1 MSTLASPV
9 FNPFTFAHRLKE
21 AGVPEQQA
29 EAEAEA
35 EALHEALAAQAQ
47 AVADLEGKLTALEQG
62 VKRDAE
68 QTATKGDVRELRM
81 ELKGD
86 IRLLYWMLG
95 TLVGLSTAALAGV
108 VALVLKAYF

>member
-1 MSTLASPV
+1 MSTIALPA

-29 EAEAEA
+29 EVEA

-47 AVADLEGKLTALEQG
+47 VVADLDGKLTALEQG
-62 VKRDAE
+62 SKRDTE
-68 QTATKGDVRELRM
+68 QVATKGDLRELRM

-95 TLVGLSTAALAGV
+95 TLVGLSTAALTGV
-108 VALVLKAYF
+108 AALVLKVYF

>member
-1 MSTLASPV
+1 MSTLALPA
-9 FNPFTFAHRLKE
+9 FNPFTFAQRLKE
-21 AGVPEQQA
+21 AGVPEQQ
-29 EAEAEA
+29 AEAEA

-62 VKRDAE
+62 VKRDCG
-68 QTATKGDVRELRM
+68 QTASKGDVRELRM
-81 ELKGD
+81 GLKGD

-95 TLVGLSTAALAGV
+95 TLVGLSTAALTGV